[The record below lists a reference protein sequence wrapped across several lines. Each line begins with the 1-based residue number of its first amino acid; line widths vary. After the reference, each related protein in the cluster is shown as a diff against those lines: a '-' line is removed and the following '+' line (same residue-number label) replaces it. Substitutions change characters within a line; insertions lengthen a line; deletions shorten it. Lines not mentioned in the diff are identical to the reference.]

1 MPNGPW
7 DIGVPVLGVAAW
19 SGTGKT
25 TLLVAVLP
33 LLRQRGLRV
42 GLLKQ
47 SHHAIEVDTPGKDSY
62 ELRAA
67 GASPVLVAS
76 PVRWAMMGETP
87 TGADPGLGDL
97 LARFDPGEVDLILV
111 EGFKHEAFPK
121 LELYRSALGRP
132 PLYPQDPHVV
142 AVATDGP
149 LDPNPQVPVLDLGR
163 PEEVA
168 DFIATYAA
176 RHRP

>member
-97 LARFDPGEVDLILV
+97 LARFDPGDMSGAAALAHDL
-111 EGFKHEAFPK
+111 
-121 LELYRSALGRP
+121 LGRAPESVRATFQP
-132 PLYPQDPHVV
+132 P
-142 AVATDGP
+142 A
-149 LDPNPQVPVLDLGR
+149 
-163 PEEVA
+163 
-168 DFIATYAA
+168 
-176 RHRP
+176 